1 MSESD
6 RTFGYRFPALSVIRD
21 LRNWWQAE
29 DERTGCPVIIR
40 LRLYQGVKLVSKSDN
55 VAHAQSLLVVTFLLM
70 AHGLA
75 LAQDNRPNL
84 LLIVAD
90 DLGYSDLGSY
100 GGEINTPVLDQ
111 LAQQG
116 VRYTNFYVSP
126 TCSVTRSML
135 LTGTDN
141 HIAGLGSMGEL
152 LAPNQIG
159 KPGYEGVLNQ
169 RVVTV
174 ASLLRDNG
182 YHTYMAGKWHLGLK
196 PDQIPR
202 ARGFERDFSLL
213 VGGGSHFDDQWN
225 LEWQIPKAPYTEDGR
240 PLEKLPKGFYSTKH
254 YTDKTIQFIEEGR
267 GDGKPFFAY
276 LTFTAPHG
284 PLHLPDDWLRRYKNR
299 YDEGWD
305 GIREQRLAR
314 MQELGIVDKGI
325 NAADRL
331 YFLPRSTAL
340 TPAVRVMLGRKMEL
354 YAGMVEYMDDQIG
367 RVFDYL
373 QEIGEYD
380 NTVVIFISDN
390 GAEGNDLR
398 AMVAGQV
405 GSMGYLH
412 AMNNFAEDG
421 YNSLGRKGTYA
432 EYGPAWAQVSMTPFR
447 LFKGWVAE
455 GGTRSPLIVSG
466 PGVQGAGEI
475 NKEAVLHVM
484 DIVPTLLELAG
495 IEHPSTYKGREI
507 APVQGKSWVGMLDGT
522 AESPRSS
529 DDWLGWELFNNRAIR
544 QGDWKI
550 SWLYRPMGTYDWQL
564 FNLAEDPGEQYD
576 LAAQYPE
583 KKRELVALWDEY
595 VQTNGVII
603 GERSPFEGTR
613 KALRDPVPEFDR
625 YPPLRGL
632 EALTYEELLELMN
645 R

>member
-1 MSESD
+1 MKKN
-6 RTFGYRFPALSVIRD
+6 PL
-21 LRNWWQAE
+21 
-29 DERTGCPVIIR
+29 III
-40 LRLYQGVKLVSKSDN
+40 S
-55 VAHAQSLLVVTFLLM
+55 AALLVAGIAVAFTGTGM
-70 AHGLA
+70 A
-75 LAQDNRPNL
+75 AQQGKRPNI

-100 GGEINTPVLDQ
+100 GGEINTPVLDN
-111 LAQQG
+111 LSKKG
-116 VRYTNFYVSP
+116 VRFTNFYVSP

-141 HIAGLGSMGEL
+141 HVAGLGNMGEL
-152 LAPNQIG
+152 LAPNQMG
-159 KPGYEGVLNQ
+159 KPGYEGVLNK
-169 RVVTV
+169 RV
-174 ASLLRDNG
+174 ASVAELLRDNG

-196 PDQIPR
+196 ADQIPH
-202 ARGFERDFSLL
+202 ARGFERDFSTL
-213 VGGGSHFDDQWN
+213 VGGGSHFDDGWN
-225 LEWQIPKAPYTEDGR
+225 VEWQIPKMPYTEDGR
-240 PLEKLPKGFYSTKH
+240 PVKKLPKDFYSTKA

-267 GDGKPFFAY
+267 KDGKPFFAY

-305 GIREQRLAR
+305 GIRRQRLAR
-314 MQELGIVDKGI
+314 MQELGIVDKGV

-331 YFLPRSTAL
+331 YFLPRSTAF
-340 TPAVRVMLGRKMEL
+340 TPAVRVMQGRKMEL

-373 QEIGEYD
+373 KQIGEYD

-405 GSMGYLH
+405 GSFGFLH

-421 YNSLGRKGTYA
+421 HNSLGRKGTYA
-432 EYGPAWAQVSMTPFR
+432 EYGPAWAQVSSVPFR
-447 LFKGWVAE
+447 LYKGWVSE
-455 GGTRSPLIVSG
+455 GGIRSPLIVSG
-466 PGVQGAGEI
+466 PGVQGAGEL
-475 NKEAVLHVM
+475 NKKAVLHVM
-484 DIVPTLLELAG
+484 DIVPTVLELAG

-507 APVQGKSWVGMLDGT
+507 APVQGKSWVGMLSGRT
-522 AESPRSS
+522 QSPRTS

-550 SWLYRPMGTYDWQL
+550 SWLYRPFGTYDWQL

-576 LAAQYPE
+576 LSDKFPE
-583 KKRELVALWDEY
+583 KKKELVALWDEY
-595 VQTNGVII
+595 VQMNGVII
-603 GERSPFEGTR
+603 GERSPFER
-613 KALRDPVPEFDR
+613 ARRALPDPVPEFDS
-625 YPPLRGL
+625 YPPFRGL
-632 EALTYEELLELMN
+632 EALPYKKLIELMN
-645 R
+645 Q

>member
-1 MSESD
+1 MQQQNKDNCPSITRLTLLNSASII
-6 RTFGYRFPALSVIRD
+6 ALSLCLSIV
-21 LRNWWQAE
+21 LTVLVFF
-29 DERTGCPVIIR
+29 TGT
-40 LRLYQGVKLVSKSDN
+40 GM
-55 VAHAQSLLVVTFLLM
+55 AAQ
-70 AHGLA
+70 
-75 LAQDNRPNL
+75 QNKRPNI

-100 GGEINTPVLDQ
+100 GGEINTPVLDD

-116 VRYTNFYVSP
+116 VRYTNFNVSP

-141 HIAGLGSMGEL
+141 HVAGLGNMGEL
-152 LAPNQIG
+152 LAPNQMG
-159 KPGYEGVLNQ
+159 KPGYEGVLNS
-169 RVVTV
+169 RV
-174 ASLLRDNG
+174 ASVAELLRDNG

-196 PDQIPR
+196 PDQIPH

-240 PLEKLPKGFYSTKH
+240 PVKKLPKDFYSTKH
-254 YTDKTIQFIEEGR
+254 YTDKTIQFIDEGR
-267 GDGKPFFAY
+267 KDGKPFFAY

-305 GIREQRLAR
+305 AIRQQRLAR
-314 MQELGIVDKGI
+314 MHELGIIDKDA
-325 NAADRL
+325 NDADRL
-331 YFLPRSTAL
+331 YFLPRSSML
-340 TPAVRVMLGRKMEL
+340 TPAVRVMQGRKMEL

-373 QEIGEYD
+373 KKIGEYD

-398 AMVAGQV
+398 AMVAGNV
-405 GSMGYLH
+405 GSMGFLH

-421 YNSLGRKGTYA
+421 RNSLGRKGTYA
-432 EYGPAWAQVSMTPFR
+432 EYGPAWAQVSMAPFR
-447 LFKGWVAE
+447 IFKGWVSE
-455 GGTRSPLIVSG
+455 GGIRSPLIVSG
-466 PGVQGAGEI
+466 PGVKGAGEI
-475 NKEAVLHVM
+475 NKKAILHVM
-484 DIVPTLLELAG
+484 DIVPTVLELAG
-495 IEHPSTYKGREI
+495 IEHPSIYKGREI
-507 APVQGKSWVGMLDGT
+507 APVQGKSWVGMLAGRT
-522 AESPRSS
+522 QSPRTS

-550 SWLYRPMGTYDWQL
+550 SWLYQPFGTYDWQL

-576 LAAQYPE
+576 LSAKFPE
-583 KKRELVALWDEY
+583 KKKALVALWDEY
-595 VQTNGVII
+595 VETNGVII
-603 GERSPFEGTR
+603 GERSPFEGAK
-613 KALRDPVPEFDR
+613 KAMPAPVPEFDN
-625 YPPLRGL
+625 YPPVRGM
-632 EALTYEELLELMN
+632 EAIPHKKLLELMGK
-645 R
+645 

>member
-1 MSESD
+1 
-6 RTFGYRFPALSVIRD
+6 
-21 LRNWWQAE
+21 
-29 DERTGCPVIIR
+29 
-40 LRLYQGVKLVSKSDN
+40 
-55 VAHAQSLLVVTFLLM
+55 
-70 AHGLA
+70 
-75 LAQDNRPNL
+75 
-84 LLIVAD
+84 
-90 DLGYSDLGSY
+90 
-100 GGEINTPVLDQ
+100 
-111 LAQQG
+111 
-116 VRYTNFYVSP
+116 
-126 TCSVTRSML
+126 
-135 LTGTDN
+135 
-141 HIAGLGSMGEL
+141 
-152 LAPNQIG
+152 
-159 KPGYEGVLNQ
+159 
-169 RVVTV
+169 
-174 ASLLRDNG
+174 
-182 YHTYMAGKWHLGLK
+182 
-196 PDQIPR
+196 
-202 ARGFERDFSLL
+202 
-213 VGGGSHFDDQWN
+213 
-225 LEWQIPKAPYTEDGR
+225 
-240 PLEKLPKGFYSTKH
+240 
-254 YTDKTIQFIEEGR
+254 
-267 GDGKPFFAY
+267 
-276 LTFTAPHG
+276 
-284 PLHLPDDWLRRYKNR
+284 
-299 YDEGWD
+299 
-305 GIREQRLAR
+305 
-314 MQELGIVDKGI
+314 
-325 NAADRL
+325 
-331 YFLPRSTAL
+331 
-340 TPAVRVMLGRKMEL
+340 MEL

-373 QEIGEYD
+373 QQIGEYD

-405 GSMGYLH
+405 GSLGYLH

-455 GGTRSPLIVSG
+455 GGIRSPLIVSG
-466 PGVQGAGEI
+466 PGVQGAGEL

-495 IEHPSTYKGREI
+495 IEHPSTYKGRAI
-507 APVQGKSWVGMLDGT
+507 APVQGKSWVRMLDGT

-576 LAAQYPE
+576 LADQYPE

-632 EALTYEELLELMN
+632 EALTYEELLELMD